1 MAGGSADYVSIIVLA
16 LGRSMRAGRN
26 AMLERIGE
34 RTMIGHV
41 VYECLTSKAKQVIVV
56 VGPDAE
62 EVRAAL
68 NDYQCDIVYDEE
80 FGRGQSYSVKKG
92 LSRVNENADAV
103 MLIPG
108 DISLV
113 DSTRINT
120 LIRKYS
126 SCYAPIVS
134 KGYFGNSLRPVLFDK
149 NLLGE
154 LRNISEETG
163 GLKSLVSKY
172 GSNRQFVK
180 RSEASIL
187 RREANRLRARL
198 GLSKRS

>member
-1 MAGGSADYVSIIVLA
+1 MAGGSSDYVSIIVLA
-16 LGRSMRAGRN
+16 LGRSLRSGRN
-26 AMLERIGE
+26 AMLEVVGE

-41 VYECLTSKAKQVIVV
+41 AYECQTSKARQVIVV

-68 NDYQCDIVYDEE
+68 KGYECEVVLDKE
-80 FGRGQSYSVKKG
+80 FEKGQSHSIKEG
-92 LSRVNENADAV
+92 LSKVNPNADAV

-113 DSTRINT
+113 DRTRINT

-134 KGYFGNSLRPVLFDK
+134 KGYSGKSLRPILFDK

-154 LRNISEETG
+154 LGGISEETG
-163 GLKSLVSKY
+163 GLRTLVLRH
-172 GSNRQFVK
+172 GANRQFVK
-180 RSEASIL
+180 RSESSL
-187 RREANRLRARL
+187 LRL
-198 GLSKRS
+198 GRRMIGSKPA